1 MTLRPVARLIILGN
15 EIPVLFLLKHMPTL
29 SSYEFKGFFLIFVA
43 TFMFGGGGT
52 WRDNSTWAGWLVD
65 FCGAFLSSPSGP
77 TAALFHCT
85 ARTHAMRFP

>member
-1 MTLRPVARLIILGN
+1 LIILGN